1 MRKKRKTRIKRR
13 GIVSSFLLLQS
24 WSELTFSQYSILLV
38 RQRNMSFLSS
48 WNTEANASKLR
59 VNLSFSL
66 HMMSVFLL
74 NRICHIGM
82 YIFFQLLGKE
92 VVDKCVTAVEIVQ
105 NVRPMLNSVMFY
117 KILKQTPFSVKISSR
132 LYCNY

>member
-1 MRKKRKTRIKRR
+1 
-13 GIVSSFLLLQS
+13 
-24 WSELTFSQYSILLV
+24 
-38 RQRNMSFLSS
+38 
-48 WNTEANASKLR
+48 
-59 VNLSFSL
+59 
-66 HMMSVFLL
+66 MMSVFLL

-105 NVRPMLNSVMFY
+105 SVRPMLDSVMFY